1 MGMTLNI
8 LKKSF
13 FIEKH
18 LQKIIIFAIIE
29 KIESLDKMSK
39 KVFSS
44 ILILVFLCLRVAAI
58 ELVFSLTPELTFPF
72 LTGGKDKYDVL
83 GYGGMLDTGI
93 TLFDVMNV
101 GTTAGF
107 YAVPKKSSSE
117 LKEDQSKNVFFVP
130 VGLKLGATAYPF
142 SRISLNAGVS
152 AGFSMAVSDS
162 AMHYQPWYK
171 AEAGAAFRIN
181 PQISVGLTA
190 SWLDFQYDSWWNN
203 PLMQGLSAGVSVTY
217 RLDTKKSSGSVSAAA
232 ECDDNVFPIFYTIY
246 KENAL
251 GTIYITN
258 DETAEIKNVHVS
270 LRDVNGYTASE
281 LECGKISVLRKHK
294 TEAIPLVV
302 DFSDKI
308 FDFKENGE
316 ISAEVVVNYE
326 LLGQK
331 RTAVSSIVIPV
342 YNRNQTRWADP
353 AALACYVSASAQEV
367 LEFSK
372 YLVGVARRYLRSGL
386 NRNMQFAMYVFE
398 GMRLAGIKCEEDVTT
413 PYDMHHLD
421 INELDYI
428 QYPYQTMSYKSG
440 DKDDLGILMMSLLQ
454 SVGIQSA
461 FICTQD
467 DFIVLFNTEVAS
479 SRAGNFFDGTDRVV
493 ILDDDKIWI
502 PLSMKALSE
511 GFINSWYNAVEEIMY
526 VNEAEEDYYFVDL
539 SEAWSIYPPAS
550 FSSGEAVALET
561 SEKKISDAVETDIS
575 RYITAEFGPQIAAV
589 QNRILQE
596 GASPE
601 LYNQLGML
609 YVRAGMYSSAIPVYQ
624 LSAKM
629 GSVPAMNNLGN
640 IAALQKKY
648 EEALSWYKK
657 ALELEPDNRT
667 ANAGLNRI
675 QSELQ
680 GD

>member
-1 MGMTLNI
+1 
-8 LKKSF
+8 
-13 FIEKH
+13 
-18 LQKIIIFAIIE
+18 
-29 KIESLDKMSK
+29 MSK
-39 KVFSS
+39 KVLSS
-44 ILILVFLCLRVAAI
+44 IVLLILLNLPVAAV

-72 LTGGKDKYDVL
+72 LTKGEEKYDLL
-83 GYGGMLDTGI
+83 GFGGMLDTGI
-93 TLFDVMNV
+93 ALFDVLNV

-107 YAVPKKSSSE
+107 YSVPKKNSSE
-117 LKEDQSKNVFFVP
+117 LKEEQAKNVFFVP
-130 VGLKLGATAYPF
+130 LGLKLGATAFPF
-142 SRISLNAGVS
+142 SRLALNAGVS
-152 AGFSMAVSDS
+152 GGVSMAVSGS
-162 AMHYQPWYK
+162 NMHYQPWYK
-171 AEAGAAFRIN
+171 AEVGAAFRIT
-181 PQISVGLTA
+181 PAVSVGLTG
-190 SWLDFQYDSWWNN
+190 SWLDYQYDTWWDN
-203 PLMQGLSAGVSVTY
+203 PLMQGLSGGVTVTY
-217 RLDTKKSSGSVSAAA
+217 RFDTKKSTGSVSAAA

-258 DETAEIKNVHVS
+258 DETAEIRNVHVS

-281 LECGKISVLRKHK
+281 LECGEISVLRKHK
-294 TEAIPLVV
+294 TEEIPIVA

-316 ISAEVVVNYE
+316 ISAEVVVSYE

-353 AALACYVSASAQEV
+353 AALACYVSSSAQEV

-398 GMRLAGIKCEEDVTT
+398 GMRLAGIKCEEDVST
-413 PYDMHHLD
+413 PYDFHHLD

-428 QYPYQTMSYKSG
+428 QYPYQTMLYKAG

-467 DFIVLFNTEVAS
+467 DFIVLFNTEVNS
-479 SRAGNFFDGTDRVV
+479 SRAGNFFDGTDRVL
-493 ILDDDKIWI
+493 ILEDDNIWI
-502 PLSMKALSE
+502 PLSMKALGE

-550 FSSGEAVALET
+550 FSSSESIALET
-561 SEKKISDAVETDIS
+561 SEKTISEAVETDIS

-589 QNRILQE
+589 QNRILKE
-596 GASPE
+596 GASSE

-629 GSVPAMNNLGN
+629 GSVAAMNNLGN

-657 ALELEPDNRT
+657 ALEVEPDNKT
-667 ANAGLNRI
+667 AQSGLNRI

>member
-1 MGMTLNI
+1 M
-8 LKKSF
+8 LKKYLISLVLLIFVF
-13 FIEKH
+13 FP
-18 LQKIIIFAIIE
+18 LSA
-29 KIESLDKMSK
+29 
-39 KVFSS
+39 V
-44 ILILVFLCLRVAAI
+44 
-58 ELVFSLTPELTFPF
+58 ELVFSATPELTFPF
-72 LTGGKDKYDVL
+72 LTGGKDKYDLL
-83 GYGGMLDTGI
+83 GYGGMIDAGI
-93 TLFDVMNV
+93 TLFDIMNV
-101 GTTAGF
+101 GGSAGF
-107 YAVPKKSSSE
+107 YAVPKKSSAEIPEGHAKS
-117 LKEDQSKNVFFVP
+117 VFFVP
-130 VGLKLGATAYPF
+130 AGLKLGATFYPF
-142 SRISLNAGVS
+142 SRISLNAGLS
-152 AGFSMAVSDS
+152 AGLSMAVDGSKL
-162 AMHYQPWYK
+162 HYQPWYK

-181 PQISVGLTA
+181 PSISVGLTA
-190 SWLDFQYDSWWNN
+190 SWLDFQYNSWWGN
-203 PLMQGLSAGVSVTY
+203 PLMQGLSAGLSVTY
-217 RLDTKKSSGSVSAAA
+217 RFDTQKSSGSVSAAA
-232 ECDDNVFPIFYTIY
+232 ECDDNIFPIFYTIY

-281 LECGKISVLRKHK
+281 LECGEISVLRKHR
-294 TEAIPLVV
+294 TEEIPLTA

-316 ISAEVVVNYE
+316 ISAEVVVSYE

-331 RTAVSSIVIPV
+331 RTSVSSIVIPV

-353 AALACYVSASAQEV
+353 AALACYVSSSSQEV

-372 YLVGVARRYLRSGL
+372 SLVGLARRYLRSGL

-413 PYDMHHLD
+413 PYDSYHLD
-421 INELDYI
+421 VNELDYI
-428 QYPYQTMSYKSG
+428 QYPYQTMNYKAG

-461 FICTQD
+461 FICTAD

-479 SRAGNFFDGTDRVV
+479 SRAGNFFDGTDRVLV
-493 ILDDDKIWI
+493 LEDDNIWI
-502 PLSMKALSE
+502 PLSMKALGE

-539 SEAWSIYPPAS
+539 AEAWTSYPPAS
-550 FSSGEAVALET
+550 FSSGESLALEI

-589 QNRILQE
+589 QNRILKE

-657 ALELEPDNRT
+657 ALEIEPENRT
-667 ANAGLNRI
+667 AQAGLNRI